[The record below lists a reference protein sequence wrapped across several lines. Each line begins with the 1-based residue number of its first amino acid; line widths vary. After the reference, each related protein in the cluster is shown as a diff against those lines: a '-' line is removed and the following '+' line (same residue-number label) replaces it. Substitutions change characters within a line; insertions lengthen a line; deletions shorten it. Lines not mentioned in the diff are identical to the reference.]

1 MFDIRNSRRSFNN
14 SWLLHD
20 HVDIPSGVVVD
31 IAVVTPL
38 QGDVYISKMT
48 AEGGSLA
55 LSLKQ
60 AGKELAYMR
69 TSQVNTP
76 VLMTSEVPGA
86 WVSITLG
93 YIPDKLA
100 FSNNPDKAEPE
111 CIICPELVTYF
122 DYLYLSTT
130 STGSHIVIKVVP
142 PGVGGTPP
150 DSGGGS
156 GGTPP
161 DVIIPWEGPVHIYTD
176 PMIHPSIDPGTTS
189 PPGGGGGSGGG
200 GVGAGT
206 NPSLYIAVKP
216 GSVLP
221 NNGSEFPMGGNFIY
235 TINQVPYYNPPDS
248 IEPDAPTTI
257 PNITIQYKGK
267 PLDVTV
273 IGGVITLESPPLMVC
288 DLADIIDNYIYPVA
302 GEIHVLDECYD
313 CGYTTPDGRTTPKRN
328 TTMKLAMDGATYGF
342 NGSLKLDGL
351 DRVFDKDYGDANI
364 D

>member
-76 VLMTSEVPGA
+76 ILMTSEVPGA

-130 STGSHIVIKVVP
+130 STGSHIGIP
-142 PGVGGTPP
+142 PGSV
-150 DSGGGS
+150 
-156 GGTPP
+156 
-161 DVIIPWEGPVHIYTD
+161 IPWEGPVNIYTD
-176 PMIHPSIDPGTTS
+176 PAIHGNIDIPNLNIGVAPGNLPSSGFES
-189 PPGGGGGSGGG
+189 PLSGG
-200 GVGAGT
+200 
-206 NPSLYIAVKP
+206 I
-216 GSVLP
+216 
-221 NNGSEFPMGGNFIY
+221 IY
-235 TINQVPYYNPPDS
+235 TINQVPYNPHNPT
-248 IEPDAPTTI
+248 EPDVPTTV

-267 PLDVTV
+267 PLGVTV

-288 DLADIIDNYIYPVA
+288 DLTDVIDNYIYPVE

-313 CGYTTPDGRTTPKRN
+313 CGYTPPKRN
-328 TTMKLAMDGATYGF
+328 TTRGLAMGGDTYGF
-342 NGSLKLDGL
+342 NRSLKLDEL
-351 DRVFDKDYGDANI
+351 DRVFDEDYGDANI
-364 D
+364 N